1 MFVCN
6 LPCGRMLKRGRH
18 EGGTAFFAVDSF
30 RKAAVLAVIS
40 PQSAPLREA
49 KLHISD
55 IRRSLPAFFS

>member
-1 MFVCN
+1 MFNCN

>member
-1 MFVCN
+1 MSVELRF
-6 LPCGRMLKRGRH
+6 L
-18 EGGTAFFAVDSF
+18 AVGSF